1 MDANL
6 RPAIERF
13 NDRVEFRSLDIDI
26 PQLRDV
32 CRDAGIA
39 NVPALAFYANRNVE
53 HLLVGV
59 LDSDAIINEIEN
71 WLANTKPDNKAV
83 NRSGEVGRF

>member
-1 MDANL
+1 MDTNL

-26 PQLRDV
+26 PQLHDV

-39 NVPALAFYANRNVE
+39 NVPVTRVLCQRQRRP
-53 HLLVGV
+53 LLVGV
-59 LDSDAIINEIEN
+59 RESDAIINDIDT
-71 WLANTKPDNKAV
+71 WLANTKPDNQAV
-83 NRSGEVGRF
+83 NRSGEVGRI